1 MGDAL
6 KDADVSIE
14 EAGGKASTEIRGLGI
29 DILGD
34 DAWEVVDLGEDAV
47 EYLGLEDDLLG
58 DVLKDVDIVIG
69 DEAVLI
75 DADGE
80 DALHDLVLGDDDA
93 CEEDAC
99 CEDTAR

>member
-1 MGDAL
+1 M
-6 KDADVSIE
+6 SIG
-14 EAGGKASTEIRGLGI
+14 EAGGEASTETRGLGI

-69 DEAVLI
+69 DEAVRK

-80 DALHDLVLGDDDA
+80 DALYDLVLGDDDA

-99 CEDTAR
+99 CEDTAC

>member
-1 MGDAL
+1 M
-6 KDADVSIE
+6 SIG
-14 EAGGKASTEIRGLGI
+14 EAGGEASTEIRGLGI

-69 DEAVLI
+69 DEAVLK

-80 DALHDLVLGDDDA
+80 DALYDLVLGDDDA

-99 CEDTAR
+99 CEDTAC